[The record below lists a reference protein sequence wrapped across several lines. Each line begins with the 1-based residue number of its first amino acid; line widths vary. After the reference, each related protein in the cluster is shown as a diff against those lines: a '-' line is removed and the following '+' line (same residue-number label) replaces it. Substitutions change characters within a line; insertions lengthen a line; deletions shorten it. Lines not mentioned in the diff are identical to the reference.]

1 MSLHTIHWS
10 SEILGKSTEA
20 QVVFPD
26 AGKPPFPVLYLLHG
40 LSDDSTIWLRRTR
53 LETYVSSL
61 PLIVVMPDGG
71 RGFYTD
77 NDQGPAYAKHIGVEL
92 PDFIERTFP
101 ARPDRSARAVGGLS
115 MGGYGALRIGLGY
128 HDRFC
133 SIHSHSGAV
142 GWGNNQKYDLFTS
155 SGAADQAF
163 AAELRRIFGPA
174 PEGTDHHLL
183 TLAKRAKK
191 SRQLARI
198 LLDCGTDDFLL
209 SDNRAFVKELS
220 AAKIPHA
227 YHEYPGG
234 HEWEYWDTHIQEA
247 LCFHMKN
254 LKSAGAR

>member
-10 SEILGKSTEA
+10 SRVLGKSTET
-20 QVVFPD
+20 QVIFPD

-40 LSDDSTIWLRRTR
+40 LSDDSTMWLRRTR
-53 LETYVSSL
+53 LEVYAASL

-71 RGFYTD
+71 RGCYTD

-142 GWGNNQKYDLFTS
+142 SWGNNNNLFAG

-163 AAELRRIFGPA
+163 ASELRRIFGPS

-191 SRQLARI
+191 SCQLARI

-209 SDNRAFVKELS
+209 GDNRAFVKELT

-227 YHEYPGG
+227 YHEYPGA
-234 HEWEYWDTHIQEA
+234 HEWGYWDTHIQDA
-247 LCFHMKN
+247 LRFHMKN
-254 LKSAGAR
+254 FKSAAAR